1 MALTSSVDMGNAN
14 TPSAAVALIAAMVTP
29 ALLILGAAS
38 LVASALVRMGRVVDR
53 TRVLAAAIHAGEASR
68 LGVGEARLRIWLER
82 HAIRAR
88 YAERS
93 IALLYA
99 AVVVFI
105 ATSLSIAVDRAGAG
119 LPPWLPGALAIG
131 GTFLLLAGGAFMVAE
146 SRLSSRQIEEEI
158 ADALA
163 RLKETHP

>member
-1 MALTSSVDMGNAN
+1 MGNAS
-14 TPSAAVALIAAMVTP
+14 TPSWGVALIAVMVTP
-29 ALLILGAAS
+29 GLFILGAAS

-53 TRVLAAAIHAGEASR
+53 TRTLAAAIHAGEASR
-68 LGVGEARLRIWLER
+68 LGVGEARLRTWLER
-82 HAIRAR
+82 HAARAR
-88 YAERS
+88 RAEHS

-105 ATSLSIAVDRAGAG
+105 LTSLSIALDRAGAG
-119 LPPWLPGALAIG
+119 LPLWFPGALAVG
-131 GTFLLLAGGAFMVAE
+131 GTFLLLAGGAFLVAE
-146 SRLSSRQIEEEI
+146 SRLSSRQIAEEI

>member
-1 MALTSSVDMGNAN
+1 MGNAS
-14 TPSAAVALIAAMVTP
+14 TSPGAVALIAAMVTP
-29 ALLILGAAS
+29 ALLILGSAS

-53 TRVLAAAIHAGEASR
+53 TRTLAAAIHSGEASQ
-68 LGVGEARLRIWLER
+68 LGVSATRLRTWLER

-88 YAERS
+88 HAERS

-105 ATSLSIAVDRAGAG
+105 ATSLSIALDRAGAVI
-119 LPPWLPGALAIG
+119 PPWFPAALAIG

-146 SRLSSRQIEEEI
+146 SRLSSRQIAEEI

>member
-1 MALTSSVDMGNAN
+1 MENAT
-14 TPSAAVALIAAMVTP
+14 TPPGAIALIAAMVTP

-53 TRVLAAAIHAGEASR
+53 ARTLAAAIHAGEASR
-68 LGVGEARLRIWLER
+68 LGVSEARLRTWLER
-82 HAIRAR
+82 HALRAR
-88 YAERS
+88 HTERS
-93 IALLYA
+93 IGLLYA

-105 ATSLSIAVDRAGAG
+105 ATSLSIALDRAGAG

-146 SRLSSRQIEEEI
+146 SRLSARQIEEEI

>member
-1 MALTSSVDMGNAN
+1 MGTAT
-14 TPSAAVALIAAMVTP
+14 TPTAVALIAAMVTP

-53 TRVLAAAIHAGEASR
+53 TRTLAAAIHTGEASR
-68 LGVGEARLRIWLER
+68 LGVSADRLRTWLER
-82 HAIRAR
+82 HAVRAR

-93 IALLYA
+93 IALLYT

-105 ATSLSIAVDRAGAG
+105 ATSLSIALDRAGAG
-119 LPPWLPGALAIG
+119 LPAWLPGALAIG

-146 SRLSSRQIEEEI
+146 SRLSSGQIQEEI
-158 ADALA
+158 TDALA

>member
-1 MALTSSVDMGNAN
+1 
-14 TPSAAVALIAAMVTP
+14 MVTP